1 MGRNIR
7 DESCW
12 CTHTVPLYLPVKGTQ
27 RDGKE
32 QEMKPWSL
40 SSCKVALF
48 PKLLPSKG
56 TEQGCTPSPTP
67 EPHAVSPQSLC
78 RWHEATCNVYLSDRA
93 ARGRRSVDLEGK
105 ETRKT
110 EPCAAIPLHSLHSQS
125 GRTRSLTR
133 NTKGLPQSVSEEG
146 LLVQGYLKVRPHHR

>member
-1 MGRNIR
+1 MSHAGALTQ
-7 DESCW
+7 CP
-12 CTHTVPLYLPVKGTQ
+12 CTYLCRELRET
-27 RDGKE
+27 GKE

-93 ARGRRSVDLEGK
+93 ARGRRPVDLEGK

-146 LLVQGYLKVRPHHR
+146 LLVQGYLKVRPHHG